1 VQTGFS
7 RIGVF
12 REIWT
17 DRLFAAQTGF
27 SRIGHF
33 HEQFVFGGGNWAQKS
48 SNLEELGRIRLRER
62 KGR

>member
-33 HEQFVFGGGNWAQKS
+33 REQFVFGGGNWAQKS
-48 SNLEELGRIRLRER
+48 SNLEELG
-62 KGR
+62 